1 LDTLEP
7 ECGAVLF
14 NTVNFPLLKSWEFVL
29 DSGRYEARYNLA
41 IVKPKPADNLAFKD
55 DDISILFAAEP
66 KDMAF
71 GVKNKTDH
79 AMHVDWNQVALVDP
93 SGKSHQVIHQGIKF
107 SEKDSSKTPTVIPPG
122 ARIEDMV
129 MSADSVRMG
138 SREWIL
144 EDLLPPGPQAEKLRA
159 GQFSIFL
166 PLEINGKTVD
176 YNFVFAIRD
185 IAYQ

>member
-1 LDTLEP
+1 M
-7 ECGAVLF
+7 
-14 NTVNFPLLKSWEFVL
+14 VNFHLLKSWELVL
-29 DSGRYEARYNLA
+29 ESGRYEAKYTLA
-41 IVKPKPADNLAFKD
+41 MVKPRPSDNLAFED
-55 DDISILFAAEP
+55 DGLIILFAPDP

-71 GVKNKTDH
+71 GLKNKTDH
-79 AMHVDWNQVALVDP
+79 AMHVDWNQAALVDP

-107 SEKDSSKTPTVIPPG
+107 SEKASPKTPTVIPPG

-144 EDLLPPGPQAEKLRA
+144 EDFLPPGPQAEKLRG

-166 PLEINGKTVD
+166 PLEIDGKTVD

-185 IAYQ
+185 ITYQ